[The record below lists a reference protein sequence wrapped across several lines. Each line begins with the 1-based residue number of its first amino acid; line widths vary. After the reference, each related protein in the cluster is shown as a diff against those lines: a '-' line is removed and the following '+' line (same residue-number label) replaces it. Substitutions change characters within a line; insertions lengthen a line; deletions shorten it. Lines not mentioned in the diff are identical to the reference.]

1 MSGQPDLGRAD
12 LLTMLAELTAK
23 PADEVPDRVGSMELA
38 WLVHLV
44 EQRYERQLDLT
55 DDDLAGIRT
64 VDDALAVLRAS
75 LTAPADG

>member
-23 PADEVPDRVGSMELA
+23 PADQVPDRVGSMELA

-55 DDDLAGIRT
+55 DDDLARIRT

-75 LTAPADG
+75 LAAPADG

>member
-12 LLTMLAELTAK
+12 LLTMLAEMTGK
-23 PADEVPDRVGSMELA
+23 PVEKVSDRVGSMELA

-44 EQRYERQLDLT
+44 EQRYDTRLDLT
-55 DDDLAGIRT
+55 DDQLAGIRT
-64 VDDALAVLRAS
+64 VDDALTVFHTC

>member
-1 MSGQPDLGRAD
+1 MTGQPDLGRAD

-23 PADEVPDRVGSMELA
+23 PADQVPDRVGSMELA

>member
-23 PADEVPDRVGSMELA
+23 PSAEVPDRIGSMELA

-55 DDDLAGIRT
+55 DDELAGIRT
-64 VDDALAVLRAS
+64 VDDALAVFRAS
-75 LTAPADG
+75 LSAPTDG

>member
-1 MSGQPDLGRAD
+1 MTGQPDLGRAD

-44 EQRYERQLDLT
+44 EQRYERELDLT
-55 DDDLAGIRT
+55 EDDLAGIRT